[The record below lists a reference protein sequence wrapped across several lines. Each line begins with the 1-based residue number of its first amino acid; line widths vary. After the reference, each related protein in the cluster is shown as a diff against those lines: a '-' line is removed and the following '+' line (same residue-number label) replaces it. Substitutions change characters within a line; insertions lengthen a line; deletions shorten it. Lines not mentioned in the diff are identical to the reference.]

1 MTEPP
6 NYIKESRY
14 QEGLSYEAVLT
25 NFIGHIAQWR
35 VKDARMYASSI
46 ETLILMCPY
55 EMYTKGMTKLTDL
68 GLQRCDYLSVN
79 NEKMRLYDDLWRF
92 MSKQLEDS
100 NLIFKA
106 SYIKTYE

>member
-1 MTEPP
+1 MTNEP
-6 NYIKESRY
+6 NYVKESRY
-14 QEGLSYEAVLT
+14 QEGLNYESVLA

-35 VKDARMYASSI
+35 VKDPRMYASSV
-46 ETLILMCPY
+46 EALILMCP
-55 EMYTKGMTKLTDL
+55 EAMYTKGMAKLEEL
-68 GLQRCDYLSVN
+68 KLIRCDYQSVN

-100 NLIFKA
+100 NMIFKS